1 MSHPSAPPHSHQQ
14 QHEVTSNRQTDRHSP
29 APVVQ
34 APSLSP
40 PQTPVS
46 VCTPAGSPSAA
57 PVFELPGSGTPTPPP
72 KPLTPVHHKDTEVKV
87 KLEIPELDDNRNC
100 ETAVNGSI
108 EGRRLSKQSKL
119 KPDPLSISNDV
130 SVNHSV
136 TSPFMHRGILP
147 SLNTPMFLTSPM
159 FGQRTPLIPGIHFW
173 GPGTLSP
180 VATLSPR
187 FGSGLHAPPAFQF
200 PAFSVSPA
208 TLASFSSFPDS
219 VFTSSSASGSAAN
232 GDKKLS
238 WCSTYLDHDLTRFI
252 FCNCFIVVFFAWA
265 WSHCQISMSRQF
277 LNNQFRESILWHD
290 NHHGSGCKYTKDC
303 MFGS

>member
-1 MSHPSAPPHSHQQ
+1 MPARNQSRSPTPNISSNIPGSQHSAAHLNPQTQPPPPTAGHHSPHHHAVAADRHTPVPTPPQQANHTLQAAPP
-14 QHEVTSNRQTDRHSP
+14 
-29 APVVQ
+29 
-34 APSLSP
+34 LSP

-46 VCTPAGSPSAA
+46 VCTPAGSPSAN

-72 KPLTPVHHKDTEVKV
+72 KPSTPVQHREAEVKV
-87 KLEIPELDDNRNC
+87 KLEIPEFDDNRNC

-108 EGRRLSKQSKL
+108 GERRNSKQSKL

-130 SVNHSV
+130 VVNQSV
-136 TSPFMHRGILP
+136 TSPLMTRGILP

-187 FGSGLHAPPAFQF
+187 FGSGLHAAPAFQF
-200 PAFSVSPA
+200 PAFAVSPA
-208 TLASFSSFPDS
+208 TLASFSTFHDS
-219 VFTSSSASGSAAN
+219 VFTSAAASGSSSN

-238 WCSTYLDHDLTRFI
+238 
-252 FCNCFIVVFFAWA
+252 
-265 WSHCQISMSRQF
+265 
-277 LNNQFRESILWHD
+277 
-290 NHHGSGCKYTKDC
+290 
-303 MFGS
+303 